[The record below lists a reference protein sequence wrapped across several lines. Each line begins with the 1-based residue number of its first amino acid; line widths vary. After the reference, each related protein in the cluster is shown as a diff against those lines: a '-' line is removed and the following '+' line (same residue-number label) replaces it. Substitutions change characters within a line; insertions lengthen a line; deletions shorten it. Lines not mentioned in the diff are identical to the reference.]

1 MGEAGEAKLKIASI
15 SNPREI
21 AIGELAETVMRLTGS
36 LPKLI
41 HLRLPKHD
49 PKQRK
54 PDVIRAQEVLG
65 WEPTLDLED
74 GLKRMVDYF
83 AHLVAI
89 EIEAQKR
96 TVSLRTNPSDRAR
109 APRPMRGPSIQGA
122 NVIEALSGRAVPR
135 VTFSQC

>member
-1 MGEAGEAKLKIASI
+1 MGEPREAKLKIASI

-21 AIGELAETVMRLTGS
+21 AIRELAETVIRLTGS
-36 LPKLI
+36 SSKLI

-49 PKQRK
+49 PKQWK
-54 PDVIRAQEVLG
+54 PDVIRAREVLG

-83 AHLVAI
+83 VHLVAI
-89 EIEAQKR
+89 KIEAQKR
-96 TVSLRTNPSDRAR
+96 TVLRTNPRAR

-122 NVIEALSGRAVPR
+122 NVIEATRGGQFRE
-135 VTFSQC
+135 